1 MICQKCGASLT
12 DDNLF
17 CPYCGTE
24 IGTSTNKNVTSHN
37 AFTVPTDL
45 LNSEES
51 CRISFA
57 DSTSHADDREK
68 TPAAYCASG
77 YFSRAGTLGEE
88 PAGGA
93 PVQPPHRVNDP
104 QGRKHI
110 DADPDMRCPYC
121 GAAVGAENTFCSA
134 CGHRLKA
141 GGVGSSK
148 KKKRILTSIAASAAC
163 IALIVGVVLLG
174 NTKRSES
181 EYTGSDPYSGS
192 AEAEPNDADNVSEQ
206 ASFLCGSWY
215 TYSGGKANL
224 NAGVIIGVDAM
235 ELHLERTMEAQ
246 LIYYVTSSDVYV
258 SYAGT
263 WSPTVLTENTAK
275 ITLQLTGGYA
285 ELGEQY
291 EEPQNP
297 YNTTITVQVNQSCM
311 TVTET
316 DDAQSP
322 LTGRTFERDL
332 LLQDWIDRELSSA
345 VRQITPEEVHSIY
358 EAFFCENFLATDLVC
373 LADVTH
379 DGLDEM
385 IVVHFCDD
393 QNIEIDGYV
402 YTIDENMQVN
412 LIYSRVGSTFHV
424 RGFFNWYIRETA
436 TGFILGSEEG
446 HWSTGYGEL
455 SFHEYYLAQD
465 GTVRDISSVSVA
477 SSDYAT
483 EEEIA
488 AAFDH
493 YTELKSGMK
502 ANLYTIY
509 ACPQNGYD
517 ADTIAMYPMDPTDIF
532 SIETPDE
539 AEIIG
544 HWTYHHELYG
554 AVGIFAF
561 EPDGTGYISIFD
573 NVQYEYTYYV
583 IDDTAFL
590 TIDGDMSICTFERN
604 GDEMNWQMGG
614 QTYYLTYRE

>member
-24 IGTSTNKNVTSHN
+24 IGTSTSKNVTSHR
-37 AFTVPTDL
+37 AFTVPTDV

-51 CRISFA
+51 GRISFA

-68 TPAAYCASG
+68 TPSAYCASG
-77 YFSRAGTLGEE
+77 YFSRAGSLGEE

-93 PVQPPHRVNDP
+93 SVQPPHRANDP
-104 QGRKHI
+104 QGQKHI
-110 DADPDMRCPYC
+110 DADPDMRCLYC

-134 CGHRLKA
+134 CGHCLKA
-141 GGVGSSK
+141 GSVGSSK
-148 KKKRILTSIAASAAC
+148 KKKRILTSIAAAAAC

-181 EYTGSDPYSGS
+181 EYKESDPYSGC

-206 ASFLCGSWY
+206 ASFLYGSWY

-235 ELHLERTMEAQ
+235 ELHLERTMEAK

-263 WSPTVLTENTAK
+263 WSPTVLSENTAE

-291 EEPQNP
+291 EEPQNL

-311 TVTET
+311 TVAET

-322 LTGRTFERDL
+322 LAGRTFERDL

-385 IVVHFCDD
+385 IVVHFCDEMKAR
-393 QNIEIDGYV
+393 IEGLV
-402 YTIDENMQVN
+402 YTIDENRQVK
-412 LIYSRVGSTFHV
+412 LIFTKVGSAFNAG
-424 RGFFNWYIRETA
+424 GFFNWYIQESP
-436 TGFILGSEEG
+436 TGFLLASEDG
-446 HWSTGYGEL
+446 HWSTGHGTLAY
-455 SFHEYYLAQD
+455 HEYYLTCD
-465 GTVRDISSVSVA
+465 GVICDVA
-477 SSDYAT
+477 SDSVTSLDYNT
-483 EEEIA
+483 DEEIT
-488 AAFDH
+488 AAFYQYKDRIAVR
-493 YTELKSGMK
+493 KSSF
-502 ANLYTIY
+502 YTIY
-509 ACPQNGYD
+509 SCPENGYD
-517 ADTIAMYPMDPTDIF
+517 EDTIALYPSKPSDIF
-532 SIETPDE
+532 SVAEPDE
-539 AEIIG
+539 NAILG
-544 HWTYHHELYG
+544 QWTYNHELYG

-604 GDEMNWQMGG
+604 GDEMYWQMGG